1 MKNITIIGSGSWG
14 VALAVHLASVGHN
27 IKIWSFMEEERDLIN
42 NEKRCKFLP
51 GLVLPENI
59 SCSTNFEEVIEGI
72 NFIVNKKDIR
82 ACNNLEIKY
91 DKEVYNK
98 GFYIKD
104 LD

>member
-1 MKNITIIGSGSWG
+1 MELKFDEKAKK
-14 VALAVHLASVGHN
+14 ALEDLLSKSSEEYIR
-27 IKIWSFMEEERDLIN
+27 IKVFYGCGRPAYELYCDFKSDED
-42 NEKRCKFLP
+42 
-51 GLVLPENI
+51 V
-59 SCSTNFEEVIEGI
+59 EEVIEGI
-72 NFIVNKKDIR
+72 KFIVNKKDVR

>member
-1 MKNITIIGSGSWG
+1 MELKFDEKARE
-14 VALAVHLASVGHN
+14 ALKTLVNESSEEYIR
-27 IKIWSFMEEERDLIN
+27 IKVFYGCGRPAYELYCDFKSDED
-42 NEKRCKFLP
+42 
-51 GLVLPENI
+51 V
-59 SCSTNFEEVIEGI
+59 EEVIEGI
-72 NFIVNKKDIR
+72 KFVVNKKYVR

>member
-1 MKNITIIGSGSWG
+1 MNFKFNSNAKEALEELIKNSSENYIR
-14 VALAVHLASVGHN
+14 
-27 IKIWSFMEEERDLIN
+27 IKVFYGCGRPAYELYCDFKSDED
-42 NEKRCKFLP
+42 
-51 GLVLPENI
+51 V
-59 SCSTNFEEVIEGI
+59 EEVIEGI

>member
-1 MKNITIIGSGSWG
+1 MNFKFNSNATEALEEIIKNSSENYIRIKVFYGCGRPAYELYCDFKSDE
-14 VALAVHLASVGHN
+14 AV
-27 IKIWSFMEEERDLIN
+27 
-42 NEKRCKFLP
+42 
-51 GLVLPENI
+51 
-59 SCSTNFEEVIEGI
+59 EEVIEGI

>member
-1 MKNITIIGSGSWG
+1 MNFKFNSDAKEALEELIKNSSENYIR
-14 VALAVHLASVGHN
+14 
-27 IKIWSFMEEERDLIN
+27 IKVFYGCGRPAYELYCDFKSDED
-42 NEKRCKFLP
+42 
-51 GLVLPENI
+51 V
-59 SCSTNFEEVIEGI
+59 EEVIEGI
-72 NFIVNKKDIR
+72 NFIVNKRDVR

>member
-1 MKNITIIGSGSWG
+1 MELKFDEKAKK
-14 VALAVHLASVGHN
+14 ALKDLVNESSEEYIR
-27 IKIWSFMEEERDLIN
+27 IKVFYGCGRPAYELYCDFKSDED
-42 NEKRCKFLP
+42 
-51 GLVLPENI
+51 V
-59 SCSTNFEEVIEGI
+59 EEVIEGI

>member
-1 MKNITIIGSGSWG
+1 MNLKFNSDAKKALEELIKNSSENYIR
-14 VALAVHLASVGHN
+14 
-27 IKIWSFMEEERDLIN
+27 IKVFYGCGRPAYELYCDFKSDED
-42 NEKRCKFLP
+42 
-51 GLVLPENI
+51 V
-59 SCSTNFEEVIEGI
+59 EEVIEGI

>member
-1 MKNITIIGSGSWG
+1 MELKFDEKAKE
-14 VALAVHLASVGHN
+14 ALKALVNESSEDYIR
-27 IKIWSFMEEERDLIN
+27 IKVFYGCGRPAYELYCDFKSDEDVEEI
-42 NEKRCKFLP
+42 
-51 GLVLPENI
+51 
-59 SCSTNFEEVIEGI
+59 IEGI
-72 NFIVNKKDIR
+72 KFVVNKKDVR

>member
-1 MKNITIIGSGSWG
+1 MNFKFNSNAKEALEELIKNSSENYIR
-14 VALAVHLASVGHN
+14 
-27 IKIWSFMEEERDLIN
+27 IKVFYGCGRPAYELYCDFKSDED
-42 NEKRCKFLP
+42 
-51 GLVLPENI
+51 V
-59 SCSTNFEEVIEGI
+59 EEVIEGI
-72 NFIVNKKDIR
+72 NFIVNKKEIR

>member
-1 MKNITIIGSGSWG
+1 MELKFDEKAKE
-14 VALAVHLASVGHN
+14 ALKALVNESSEDYIR
-27 IKIWSFMEEERDLIN
+27 IKVFYGCGRPAYELYCGFKSDEDVEEI
-42 NEKRCKFLP
+42 
-51 GLVLPENI
+51 
-59 SCSTNFEEVIEGI
+59 IEGI
-72 NFIVNKKDIR
+72 KFVVNKKDVR

>member
-1 MKNITIIGSGSWG
+1 MNFKFNSNAKEALEELIKNSSENYIR
-14 VALAVHLASVGHN
+14 
-27 IKIWSFMEEERDLIN
+27 IKVFYGCGRPAYELYCDFKSDED
-42 NEKRCKFLP
+42 
-51 GLVLPENI
+51 V
-59 SCSTNFEEVIEGI
+59 EEVIEGI
-72 NFIVNKKDIR
+72 KFIVNKRDVR

>member
-1 MKNITIIGSGSWG
+1 MNFKFNSDAKKALEELIKNSSENYIR
-14 VALAVHLASVGHN
+14 
-27 IKIWSFMEEERDLIN
+27 IKVFYGCGRPAYELYCDFKSDED
-42 NEKRCKFLP
+42 
-51 GLVLPENI
+51 V
-59 SCSTNFEEVIEGI
+59 EEVIEGI
-72 NFIVNKKDIR
+72 NFIVNKRDVR